1 MINSMDKISTHLE
14 FERNKAIERNA
25 PPARII
31 SMNALVEETQITA
44 VKLVRVVIG
53 LQSAERWFEQAGT
66 ENDTPETQIAVR
78 EALNRVR
85 ETLVIIGEGE

>member
-1 MINSMDKISTHLE
+1 MIKSLKRISKHLLY
-14 FERNKAIERNA
+14 ERNKAIERNA

-44 VKLVRVVIG
+44 VKLARVVIG

-66 ENDTPETQIAVR
+66 ENDTPETQLNIR